1 MSELPDIPEGWQWAT
16 LEDLSMS
23 VRNGVFVSR
32 PGKDPPGTRILRIS
46 SVRPN
51 ALDIEDVRFA
61 DPEPARAEDYFV
73 EDGDL
78 LFTRYSGNPA
88 YVGACAAVGKLP
100 GPTLHPDKLIRV
112 VIDHRAVN
120 PWFVQYAV
128 NGGFVRR
135 EIEQRLKTTA
145 GQVGIAGGQLRTVPV
160 PVAPRNE
167 QERIVAAIEE
177 HLARLDAA
185 ETALMAA
192 RRRSAALAGRVV
204 EEAIEGDTVRLGDL
218 LREPL
223 RNGLSARSSDTGT
236 VRVVTLTAVTR
247 AEFAEK
253 HTKLIE
259 PGVRSVN
266 DLWMRS
272 GDVFIQRSNT
282 PELVGTAA
290 MYRGEPNW
298 AIFPDLLI
306 RVRVNDRADPEYLE
320 LVLRSELVRRYF
332 RRTAQGIAGS
342 MPKVSQPIV
351 EETPIPLPDRDR
363 QREIVDLAT
372 SQAEG
377 IERLQ
382 AEITTALVR
391 CRSLRRSTLA
401 AAFSGRLVPQ
411 DMADEPA
418 WVLLDRIREERRAAA
433 SPSARRKTVAAT

>member
-1 MSELPDIPEGWQWAT
+1 MSELPDLPKGWQWAT
-16 LEDLSMS
+16 LEDLALS

-61 DPEPARAEDYFV
+61 DPEPARAEDYLI
-73 EDGDL
+73 EHGDL

-100 GPTLHPDKLIRV
+100 APTLHPDKLIRV
-112 VIDHRAVN
+112 VVDHRAVN

-160 PVAPRNE
+160 PVAPRKE

-177 HLARLDAA
+177 HLSRLDAA

-192 RRRSAALAGRVV
+192 RRRSNVLAGRVV
-204 EEAIEGDTVRLGDL
+204 DEAIEGDMVRLGDL

-223 RNGLSARSSDTGT
+223 RNGLSARPSDTGT

-259 PGVRSVN
+259 PGVRSVD

-306 RVRVNDRADPEYLE
+306 RVRADDRVNPEYLE
-320 LVLRSELVRRYF
+320 LVLRSGLARRYF
-332 RRTAQGIAGS
+332 RRSAQGIAGS
-342 MPKVSQPIV
+342 MPKISQPIV

-363 QREIVDLAT
+363 QDDIVRLAE
-372 SQAEG
+372 SQVRATG
-377 IERLQ
+377 RLRS
-382 AEITTALVR
+382 EVETTLAR
-391 CRSLRRSTLA
+391 GRSLRRSLLA
-401 AAFSGRLVPQ
+401 AAFSGDLVPH
-411 DMADEPA
+411 DPSDEPA
-418 WVLLDRIREERRAAA
+418 SVLLERLQAERQAQASGSTRRRA
-433 SPSARRKTVAAT
+433 SA